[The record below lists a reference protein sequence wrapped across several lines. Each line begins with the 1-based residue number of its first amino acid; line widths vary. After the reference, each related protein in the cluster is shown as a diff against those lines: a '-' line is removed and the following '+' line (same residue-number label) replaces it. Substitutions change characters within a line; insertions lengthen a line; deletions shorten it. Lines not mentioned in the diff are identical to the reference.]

1 MCILNNYEAKSLF
14 VALLLVIHTNYYHGN
29 KCMAYILYYM
39 VILKKKPDFELPA
52 STILPLSWSSSI
64 HTLKPPSGGSAT
76 SQQPF
81 QAHRFEVMNK
91 TKYIHL
97 TVILLGLF
105 LPLIPV
111 VVSFATGG
119 FDFVRFPP
127 IVCTAA
133 SRTATFYSL
142 VSPTAIA
149 AATGLMLLVLI
160 FWTTSKVNYAILRSL
175 EPRPSPNLREG
186 GGGGGGD
193 RYSGEGLG

>member
-1 MCILNNYEAKSLF
+1 
-14 VALLLVIHTNYYHGN
+14 
-29 KCMAYILYYM
+29 M
-39 VILKKKPDFELPA
+39 VFIYTYTQA
-52 STILPLSWSSSI
+52 TIWWLCHIAAMFWGL
-64 HTLKPPSGGSAT
+64 HF
-76 SQQPF
+76 PF

-149 AATGLMLLVLI
+149 AATGLMLLVFI
-160 FWTTSKVNYAILRSL
+160 FWTISKVNYTILRSL
-175 EPRPSPNLREG
+175 EPRPSPHLQG
-186 GGGGGGD
+186 GGKVKW
-193 RYSGEGLG
+193 RRFFLAKTCISLN